1 MDRNIYGKNLHEL
14 EVAALA
20 ELCANV
26 AMNHSADPT
35 QTDTAHAFRV
45 KWIRLGIDRS
55 LDGDKTEAEASLK
68 TRMFDFY
75 WGYLLGC

>member
-1 MDRNIYGKNLHEL
+1 
-14 EVAALA
+14 
-20 ELCANV
+20 
-26 AMNHSADPT
+26 
-35 QTDTAHAFRV
+35 V